1 MFTVVEDI
9 IKSDDP
15 IPGPVKE
22 ITGSSGSL
30 LLMREA
36 VTAEENGS
44 SRHVEK
50 HKHVPRRKSVGESS
64 FLKLRNENE
73 CVRSLA

>member
-1 MFTVVEDI
+1 MFTVVEKI
-9 IKSDDP
+9 IKSADP

-36 VTAEENGS
+36 VTAGENGS
-44 SRHVEK
+44 GRHVEK
-50 HKHVPRRKSVGESS
+50 HKHVP
-64 FLKLRNENE
+64 
-73 CVRSLA
+73 

>member
-22 ITGSSGSL
+22 ITGSSGSF

-44 SRHVEK
+44 GRHVEK
-50 HKHVPRRKSVGESS
+50 PKDVPRTKSVRESN

-73 CVRSLA
+73 CVLFLA

>member
-15 IPGPVKE
+15 IPSPVKE
-22 ITGSSGSL
+22 ITGSSGIL
-30 LLMREA
+30 LIMREA
-36 VTAEENGS
+36 VTAEKNGY

-50 HKHVPRRKSVGESS
+50 HKHVPRRMCRREQFFKT
-64 FLKLRNENE
+64 
-73 CVRSLA
+73 

>member
-22 ITGSSGSL
+22 ITRSSGSL

-44 SRHVEK
+44 GRLVEK
-50 HKHVPRRKSVGESS
+50 HKDVPRRKSVGESN

-73 CVRSLA
+73 CIESLA

>member
-1 MFTVVEDI
+1 MFTVVEKI
-9 IKSDDP
+9 IKSADP

-36 VTAEENGS
+36 VTADQ
-44 SRHVEK
+44 K
-50 HKHVPRRKSVGESS
+50 KSDIQQLSAAGHY
-64 FLKLRNENE
+64 LATRMRNLRIQHGG
-73 CVRSLA
+73 

>member
-15 IPGPVKE
+15 IPGPVKA
-22 ITGSSGSL
+22 ITGSSDSL

-36 VTAEENGS
+36 VTAEENGRG
-44 SRHVEK
+44 RHGAVNM
-50 HKHVPRRKSVGESS
+50 PLSARTLAKSC
-64 FLKLRNENE
+64 KQ
-73 CVRSLA
+73 